1 MKKLALVLGGGA
13 AKGFAHIGVLQ
24 ILEENGIKPD
34 LIVGTSIGAIVGG
47 VYASGLELDNIV
59 KMSTEFSMK
68 KISDISLI
76 SMLRRG
82 TMMRGQKIES
92 YVHNLLGD
100 LDHKDLKIPFTAVA
114 TELSTGKQ
122 YNLNSGLLWK
132 NVLASS
138 AMPAVFPSVD
148 LDGKVLCDGGI
159 KDNIPVDVARKQM
172 PNSIILAVDVIGDYA
187 RQVESGGLKLM
198 TQILNMS
205 TLYMTQLVDT
215 SKADLVIKIT
225 QPNVKQMDFTS
236 KSATVAIDNGRKIMK
251 RNLNKLLS
259 LLNS

>member
-1 MKKLALVLGGGA
+1 MKKLALVLSGGA

-24 ILEENGIKPD
+24 VLEENNIKPD
-34 LIVGTSIGAIVGG
+34 IVVGTSMGAIVGG
-47 VYASGLELDNIV
+47 VYASGLELEKIV
-59 KMSTEFSMK
+59 EMSTTFSMK

-82 TMMRGQKIES
+82 TMMRGQKIEN
-92 YVHNLLGD
+92 YVHDLLGNIE
-100 LDHKDLKIPFTAVA
+100 HKDLEIPFTAVA

-122 YNLNSGLLWK
+122 HNLNTGLLWR

-138 AMPAVFPSVD
+138 AMPAVFPCVEI
-148 LDGKVLCDGGI
+148 DGKVLCDGGVV
-159 KDNIPVDVARKQM
+159 DNVPVDVAKKQM
-172 PNSIILAVDVIGDYA
+172 PDAVILSVDVIGDYA
-187 RQVESGGLKLM
+187 KQYETGGLKLM

-205 TLYMTQLVDT
+205 TLYMSQLKNTTQ
-215 SKADLVIKIT
+215 SDLNIKIT
-225 QPNVKQMDFTS
+225 QTNVKQMDFNPE
-236 KSATVAIDNGRKIMK
+236 KAKLAIENGRKAMK

>member
-132 NVLASS
+132 NVLASC